1 MFIHKF
7 SFVLY
12 QVALDDLQTKVTQV
26 LKQNQSSVTSRGHLQ
41 PDSDML
47 SEHVSNLSVE
57 VKKLSDYV
65 DQQSKNLA
73 ELVCLFQLPL
83 IFFSKMLYIL
93 CIIYLS
99 IYLFI
104 CLKYRERK

>member
-1 MFIHKF
+1 
-7 SFVLY
+7 
-12 QVALDDLQTKVTQV
+12 
-26 LKQNQSSVTSRGHLQ
+26 
-41 PDSDML
+41 ML

-83 IFFSKMLYIL
+83 IFFSKRLYIL
-93 CIIYLS
+93 SIIYLS

-104 CLKYRERK
+104 YLSIYLFIYLFALNTGRESD

>member
-1 MFIHKF
+1 M
-7 SFVLY
+7 
-12 QVALDDLQTKVTQV
+12 
-26 LKQNQSSVTSRGHLQ
+26 KQNQSSVTSRGHLQ

-83 IFFSKMLYIL
+83 IFFFSKMLYIL
-93 CIIYLS
+93 SIIYLFIYLS
-99 IYLFI
+99 IYLFAFNTG
-104 CLKYRERK
+104 RESD

>member
-1 MFIHKF
+1 M
-7 SFVLY
+7 
-12 QVALDDLQTKVTQV
+12 
-26 LKQNQSSVTSRGHLQ
+26 KQNQSSVTSRGHLQ

-83 IFFSKMLYIL
+83 IFFQNCFIFYVLF
-93 CIIYLS
+93 
-99 IYLFI
+99 IYLFA
-104 CLKYRERK
+104 LNTGRESD

>member
-1 MFIHKF
+1 M
-7 SFVLY
+7 Y

-83 IFFSKMLYIL
+83 IFFFKNALYFMYYL
-93 CIIYLS
+93 FIYS
-99 IYLFI
+99 FIYLFA
-104 CLKYRERK
+104 LNPGRESD

>member
-1 MFIHKF
+1 M
-7 SFVLY
+7 
-12 QVALDDLQTKVTQV
+12 
-26 LKQNQSSVTSRGHLQ
+26 KQNQSSVTSRGHLQ

-83 IFFSKMLYIL
+83 IFFFKNALNFMY
-93 CIIYLS
+93 
-99 IYLFI
+99 YLFI
-104 CLKYRERK
+104 CLKPRERKWLTIDHIVYTLQPKGG

>member
-1 MFIHKF
+1 M
-7 SFVLY
+7 
-12 QVALDDLQTKVTQV
+12 
-26 LKQNQSSVTSRGHLQ
+26 KQNQSSVTSRGHLQ

-47 SEHVSNLSVE
+47 SDHVSNLSVE

-93 CIIYLS
+93 SI

-104 CLKYRERK
+104 YLFALNTGRESD

>member
-1 MFIHKF
+1 M
-7 SFVLY
+7 
-12 QVALDDLQTKVTQV
+12 
-26 LKQNQSSVTSRGHLQ
+26 KQNQSSVTSRGHLQ

-73 ELVCLFQLPL
+73 ELVCFFQLPL
-83 IFFSKMLYIL
+83 IFFFKNALYFKY
-93 CIIYLS
+93 YLF

-104 CLKYRERK
+104 CLKYRERKWLTIDHIVYTLQPKGG